1 MGKASRKKAARQQAE
16 LEAAQASRHAG
27 LWSSGAW
34 KLGAAGAG
42 VLVIGALVALLALS
56 SSESGSGEGGS
67 GDGSV
72 TVSSGGEGEV
82 SSFTVGDVDGQSISR
97 PTGKPGA
104 LFFMAGWCGTCI
116 PEAEALAELKEEHGE
131 GIELLAVSIDPSD
144 TAENIDRFIET
155 TGASSYPF
163 YWDKGGQLT
172 QRYSVQALDTTL
184 VYDRNGRVVFRD
196 SAPTDRE
203 TLLAALEEAGLS

>member
-1 MGKASRKKAARQQAE
+1 MGKASRKKAARRQAE
-16 LEAAQASRHAG
+16 REAAHASQRAG
-27 LWSSGAW
+27 LWSSAAW

-56 SSESGSGEGGS
+56 SSESGSGEGGA
-67 GDGSV
+67 GNGSV
-72 TVSSGGEGEV
+72 TVSSGGKGEV
-82 SSFTVGDVDGQSISR
+82 SSFTVADIDGQNISR

-131 GIELLAVSIDPSD
+131 GIEVLAVSIDPSD
-144 TAENIDRFIET
+144 TAENIDGFIET

-163 YWDKGGQLT
+163 YWDKQGQLT
-172 QRYSVQALDTTL
+172 RRYEVRALDTTL
-184 VYDRNGRVVFRD
+184 VYDREGTVVYRD

-203 TLLAALEEAGLS
+203 TLQAALEEAGLS